1 MWMYTLLPE
10 IVNMTLTGSL
20 VILCVLLARLLL
32 KKAPKICSYALWA
45 VVLFRLLCPVSFSA
59 QVSLLGALD
68 APAAQQ
74 HTVEYISPTI
84 VHDAYPAVDI
94 PVTTIDNAINET
106 LPQEMEQTVA
116 DPLEFPMAMAT
127 AVWLFGMGS
136 LALYSVISL
145 LFLRRRL
152 VGAMHLRANIYLAD
166 HIESPFVMGLLR
178 PKIYLPSSLSQREQD
193 YILLHERH
201 HIRRGD
207 HIWKLLGFIALC
219 IHWFNPLVWLSFVLA
234 GKDMEMSCDE
244 AVLKK
249 MGGDIRADYSASLLS
264 LATGKRII
272 AGAPLAFGEGSTKDR
287 IKNALKWQEAPAWLK
302 ILGAVCCGVVVIL
315 CAANPKEESL
325 TAPEPFGHTYQV
337 AEVVWTYP
345 SYSSVLEPPPVS
357 QCALSSDYALS
368 VLEGDTWLYPGT
380 FQSVRLTEENF
391 DNLFTLLPISGAEYR
406 KNNKNAWKCVV
417 SDASSTG
424 LFYLLEQKDGTI
436 LLAQG
441 YTAGSTHSDQIKWV
455 YRLERADYVTCKV
468 QAKDSNTDL
477 GSLDWYASGAD
488 IDWEALHS
496 TTVYGSASLAFTV
509 EGSPETL
516 IVSEDYYVN
525 HSAEDGGYPAVKST
539 AYTLYP
545 ASDGV
550 FYLPVERR
558 NNDNEYAV
566 YSISYGEGLYAL
578 RVNFPLQADTSLTS
592 VEDVI
597 AMFRRDDDTA
607 IYEPYD
613 AVVASD
619 GAYGIVGVVEYLKDG
634 TTWFSFLYEDG
645 WGYPVGVGSAEAPVT
660 PAGGLTYVG
669 DGKVTALM
677 YDSSGHLYRQGM
689 QHTRAGVTAYFT
701 SSSEELA
708 EPVTDLSE
716 YYVTEQCLYLTSLSS
731 TFDPDGDDGS
741 CYLLSADSVS
751 IINKESGQTSTYPVD
766 WVWDDTPFA
775 SVVPPAAILQGQ
787 NVRWQKVTE
796 TLYLAQA
803 EGELMVVTVGDTSN
817 ALTAVWSVYSLTP
830 CKAVSPSD
838 GYYVTGEQIY
848 KSLSGGILYPDGD
861 NGMSYRFTGQD
872 LITMDRTTGESET
885 HKVMWN
891 WTTYPYEE
899 TPITPRIFLEEDV
912 LWQEITPALS
922 LAQIGGQLV
931 VVDNTPPL
939 ANVFTL
945 VPEAVGDGRIQ
956 SLFDVIGSSPAAS
969 SSPGD
974 YVAAHESEYRQLLY
988 YGDYTLRFIIEQF
1001 LSGAGTDLQGQLM
1014 RIALDDLAPESA
1026 LRLLTSTGQEYF
1038 DAWLE
1043 AAERMLDEHGGDWMA
1058 ENQRAAWYALQIAS
1072 TFGRSRPAPEDPFLS
1087 ALPMEFEFLSGVG
1100 AWSTTLTLNPDLTF
1114 TGRHSDTDI
1123 GHVYLC
1129 DFSGSF
1135 KNLTKIGSGPLSTYS
1150 LTLDHCTTERPEGEE
1165 WTKNGTL
1172 YTAVGPYGIEGGKTF
1187 TVYAPEM
1194 PPEAVSEEVLSWYP
1208 DRELLLDGSVS
1219 TLRRWCL
1226 ANDQTGDAFFSDP
1239 Q

>member
-10 IVNMTLTGSL
+10 ILNMTLTASL

-59 QVSLLGALD
+59 QISLLGALD
-68 APAAQQ
+68 APAPAAQQ

-94 PVTTIDNAINET
+94 PVTTIDNTINET
-106 LPQEMEQTVA
+106 LPQGMEQTVA

-136 LALYSVISL
+136 LALYSLISL

-152 VGAMHLRANIYLAD
+152 VGAMHLRENIYLAD

-178 PKIYLPSSLSQREQD
+178 PKIYLPSSLSQQEQD

-325 TAPEPFGHTYQV
+325 TAPEPFGHTYRV
-337 AEVVWTYP
+337 AEVVWGYP
-345 SYSSVLEPPPVS
+345 TISSTFDPPS
-357 QCALSSDYALS
+357 IAQCTLTADYALN
-368 VLEGDTWLYPGT
+368 VLEGSTWVYPGF
-380 FQSVRLTEENF
+380 FQETELTENF
-391 DNLFTLLPISGAEYR
+391 DALFGLLPSSGEEYR
-406 KNNKNAWKCVV
+406 RNNKNAWKCVA

-424 LFYLLEQKDGTI
+424 LFYLLEQKDGE
-436 LLAQG
+436 LLMAQG
-441 YTAGSTHSDQIKWV
+441 YTAGFTPSDQIKWV
-455 YRLERADYVTCKV
+455 YRLQRADYVTCKV

-660 PAGGLTYVG
+660 PAAGGLTYEG
-669 DGKVTALM
+669 DGKVSALV
-677 YDSSGHLYRQGM
+677 YDSSGNLYRQVM
-689 QHTRAGVTAYFT
+689 QHTRAGSGAHFI
-701 SSSEELA
+701 SSSEEV
-708 EPVTDLSE
+708 EE
-716 YYVTEQCLYLTSLSS
+716 
-731 TFDPDGDDGS
+731 
-741 CYLLSADSVS
+741 
-751 IINKESGQTSTYPVD
+751 
-766 WVWDDTPFA
+766 
-775 SVVPPAAILQGQ
+775 PAAISPGVYVTGECLYTSPYSSTLPQDDNASRYFVTENGLTITQGVSGTPTFYEVAWLWQ
-787 NVRWQKVTE
+787 DYPYEGTPPEIMQGPAVRWQPITDELAITSVNGQLFLVQGIPDLWSIHTLVPESVSTE
-796 TLYLAQA
+796 
-803 EGELMVVTVGDTSN
+803 VPV
-817 ALTAVWSVYSLTP
+817 
-830 CKAVSPSD
+830 

-861 NGMSYRFTGQD
+861 NGMSYRFTGQS

-885 HKVMWN
+885 YKVMWN
-891 WTTYPYEE
+891 WTAYPYEE
-899 TPITPRIFLEEDV
+899 TPITPLIFLEEGV
-912 LWQEITPALS
+912 LWQEITDTLS
-922 LAQIGGQLV
+922 LARIGGQLV
-931 VVDNTPPL
+931 VVDNSPAL

-945 VPEAVGDGRIQ
+945 VPETVGTGRIQ
-956 SLFDVIGSSPAAS
+956 ALFDVIGSSPAAS

-974 YVAAHESEYRQLLY
+974 YVNAHQVEYSQLLY
-988 YGDYTLRFIIEQF
+988 YSDYTLRFIVERF
-1001 LSGAGTDLQGQLM
+1001 LAGEGTDLQGQLM
-1014 RIALDDLAPESA
+1014 RIVLDDLAPESA
-1026 LRLLTSTGQEYF
+1026 LRLHASTGQEYF
-1038 DAWLE
+1038 AAWLE

-1058 ENQRAAWYALQIAS
+1058 ENQRAVWYALQIAS

-1172 YTAVGPYGIEGGKTF
+1172 YTAVGPYGIEGGETF
-1187 TVYAPEM
+1187 TVYAPETAVRAV
-1194 PPEAVSEEVLSWYP
+1194 PEETLSWYP
-1208 DRELLLDGSVS
+1208 DKELLRHDGAK
-1219 TLRRWCL
+1219 TLMRWGL
-1226 ANDQTGDAFFSDP
+1226 VNNETGDAFFSGRE
-1239 Q
+1239 

>member
-10 IVNMTLTGSL
+10 ILNMTLTASL

-68 APAAQQ
+68 APAPAAQQ

-94 PVTTIDNAINET
+94 PVTTIDNAINES
-106 LPQEMEQTVA
+106 LPQGMEQTVA

-136 LALYSVISL
+136 LALYSLISL

-152 VGAMHLRANIYLAD
+152 AGAMHLRENIYLAD
-166 HIESPFVMGLLR
+166 HIDTPFVMGLLR

-264 LATGKRII
+264 LATGKRIV

-345 SYSSVLEPPPVS
+345 SYSAVLEPFPVS

-417 SDASSTG
+417 SEASSTG
-424 LFYLLEQKDGTI
+424 LFYLLEQTDGTI

-468 QAKDSNTDL
+468 QAKGSNTDL
-477 GSLDWYASGAD
+477 GALDWYADGSGL
-488 IDWEALHS
+488 DWNSLRS
-496 TTVYGSASLAFTV
+496 VTVYGSASLAFTV

-525 HSAEDGGYPAVKST
+525 HSDEDGGHPAVKST

-578 RVNFPLQADTSLTS
+578 RVDFPLQADTSLVS

-619 GAYGIVGVVEYLKDG
+619 GAYGIIGVVEYLKDG

-645 WGYPVGVGSAEAPVT
+645 WGYPVGVGSAEAPAT

-677 YDSSGHLYRQGM
+677 YDSSGNLYRQGM

-708 EPVTDLSE
+708 EPAIAHGV
-716 YYVTEQCLYLTSLSS
+716 YVTGECLYTSPYSS
-731 TFDPDGDDGS
+731 TLP
-741 CYLLSADSVS
+741 
-751 IINKESGQTSTYPVD
+751 Q
-766 WVWDDTPFA
+766 DDTGSRYFVTENGLTITSGLSGTPTFYEVA
-775 SVVPPAAILQGQ
+775 WLWQDYPYEGTPPEIMQGPA
-787 NVRWQKVTE
+787 VRWQPITDELAITSVNGQLFLIQGIPDLWSIH
-796 TLYLAQA
+796 TLVPESASA
-803 EGELMVVTVGDTSN
+803 EVPV
-817 ALTAVWSVYSLTP
+817 
-830 CKAVSPSD
+830 

-848 KSLSGGILYPDGD
+848 KSLSGGVLYPDGD
-861 NGMSYRFTGQD
+861 NGMSYHFTGQS

-885 HKVMWN
+885 YKVMWN
-891 WTTYPYEE
+891 WTAYPYEE
-899 TPITPRIFLEEDV
+899 TPITPLIFLEEGV
-912 LWQEITPALS
+912 LWQEITDTLS
-922 LAQIGGQLV
+922 LARIGGQLV
-931 VVDNTPPL
+931 VVDNSPAL

-945 VPEAVGDGRIQ
+945 VPETVGDGRIQ
-956 SLFDVIGSSPAAS
+956 ALFDVIGSSPAAS

-974 YVAAHESEYRQLLY
+974 YVNAHQVEYSQLLY
-988 YGDYTLRFIIEQF
+988 YSDYTLRFIVERF
-1001 LSGAGTDLQGQLM
+1001 LAGEGTDLQGQLM
-1014 RIALDDLAPESA
+1014 RIVLDDLAPESA
-1026 LRLLTSTGQEYF
+1026 LRLHASTGQEYF
-1038 DAWLE
+1038 AVWLE
-1043 AAERMLDEHGGDWMA
+1043 AAQAMLTQHGGAWMQ
-1058 ENQRAAWYALQIAS
+1058 ENQPAAWYALEVAAAYGQ
-1072 TFGRSRPAPEDPFLS
+1072 SRLAPEDAFLAS
-1087 ALPMEFEFLSGVG
+1087 LPMEFEFLSGAG
-1100 AWSTTLTLNPDLTF
+1100 AWRTTLTLNADLTF
-1114 TGRHSDTDI
+1114 TGRHSDTDA

-1135 KNLTKIGSGPLSTYS
+1135 RDLVKIGSGPLAAYS
-1150 LTLDHCTTERPEGEE
+1150 LTLAHCTTERPEGEE
-1165 WTKNGTL
+1165 WTKNGIL
-1172 YTAVGPYGIEGGKTF
+1172 YTAVGPYGIEGGETF

-1194 PPEAVSEEVLSWYP
+1194 PPEAVPEEVLSWYP
-1208 DRELLLDGSVS
+1208 DRELLLDGSIN

>member
-10 IVNMTLTGSL
+10 ILNMTLTASL

-59 QVSLLGALD
+59 QISLLGALD
-68 APAAQQ
+68 APAPAAQQ

-116 DPLEFPMAMAT
+116 DPLEFPVAMAT

-152 VGAMHLRANIYLAD
+152 VGAMHLRENIYLAD
-166 HIESPFVMGLLR
+166 HIESPFVMGLVR

-207 HIWKLLGFIALC
+207 HIWKLLGFAALC

-249 MGGDIRADYSASLLS
+249 MGGEIRADYSASLLS

-287 IKNALKWQEAPAWLK
+287 IKNALKWREAPAWLK

-315 CAANPKEESL
+315 CAANPKEEAL
-325 TAPEPFGHTYQV
+325 TAPEPFGHTYRV
-337 AEVVWTYP
+337 AEVVWGYP
-345 SYSSVLEPPPVS
+345 TISSTFDPPS
-357 QCALSSDYALS
+357 IAQCTLTSDYALN
-368 VLEGDTWLYPGT
+368 VLEGSTWVYPGC
-380 FQSVRLTEENF
+380 FQETELTENF
-391 DNLFTLLPISGAEYR
+391 DALFGFLPASGEEYR
-406 KNNKNAWKCVV
+406 RNNKNAWKCVV

-424 LFYLLEQKDGTI
+424 LFYLLEQTDGTI

-468 QAKDSNTDL
+468 QAKGTTTDL
-477 GSLDWYASGAD
+477 GALDWYSDGSG
-488 IDWEALHS
+488 IDWNSLRS
-496 TTVYGSASLAFTV
+496 VTVYGSGTLAFTV

-525 HSAEDGGYPAVKST
+525 HSDEDGGHPAVKNT
-539 AYTLYP
+539 THTLYP

-566 YSISYGEGLYAL
+566 YSISYSEGLYAL
-578 RVNFPLQADTSLTS
+578 RVDFPLQADTSRTTT
-592 VEDVI
+592 EDVLSV
-597 AMFRRDDDTA
+597 FRQDEDTA
-607 IYEPYD
+607 DYEPYD
-613 AVVASD
+613 AVVATD
-619 GAYGIVGVVEYLKDG
+619 GAYAIIGVVQYQKEDKVCL
-634 TTWFSFLYEDG
+634 SFICEDG
-645 WGYPVGVGSAEAPVT
+645 WGYPVGVGSEDDPLTA
-660 PAGGLTYVG
+660 AGGLSYEG
-669 DGKVTALM
+669 DGQVSMLV
-677 YDSSGHLYRQGM
+677 YDSAGTLYRYRV
-689 QHTRAGVTAYFT
+689 QHSRSGGNAHFRVSSAIEQEGSIAKGV
-701 SSSEELA
+701 
-708 EPVTDLSE
+708 
-716 YYVTEQCLYLTSLSS
+716 YVTGRLLYIAPEHPAA
-731 TFDPDGDDGS
+731 PDNDDGNR
-741 CYLLSADSVS
+741 YFVTENGLSIVRKEDS
-751 IINKESGQTSTYPVD
+751 TSAFHPVD
-766 WVWDDTPFA
+766 WQWQEYPYESLPPELPQEGTVLWQPITNTLSIVFA
-775 SVVPPAAILQGQ
+775 DGQLFLFSGVPELWNIYTLVPEASDPAVPA
-787 NVRWQKVTE
+787 
-796 TLYLAQA
+796 
-803 EGELMVVTVGDTSN
+803 
-817 ALTAVWSVYSLTP
+817 
-830 CKAVSPSD
+830 

-848 KSLSGGILYPDGD
+848 KSLSGGVLYPDGD
-861 NGMSYRFTGQD
+861 NGMSYHFTGQS

-885 HKVMWN
+885 YKVMWN
-891 WTTYPYEE
+891 WTPYPYEE
-899 TPITPRIFLEEDV
+899 TPITPLIFLEEGV
-912 LWQEITPALS
+912 LWQEITDTLS
-922 LAQIGGQLV
+922 LARIGGQLV
-931 VVDNTPPL
+931 VVDNSPAL

-956 SLFDVIGSSPAAS
+956 ALFDVIGSSPAAS

-974 YVAAHESEYRQLLY
+974 YVNAHQVEYSQLLY
-988 YGDYTLRFIIEQF
+988 YSDYTLRFIVERF
-1001 LSGAGTDLQGQLM
+1001 LAGEGTDLQGQLM

-1072 TFGRSRPAPEDPFLS
+1072 TFGRSRPAPEDLFLS

-1114 TGRHSDTDI
+1114 TGRYSDTDI

-1135 KNLTKIGSGPLSTYS
+1135 RDLVKIGSGPLAAYS
-1150 LTLDHCTTERPEGEE
+1150 LTLAHCTTERPEGTE
-1165 WTKNGTL
+1165 WTENGIL
-1172 YTAVGPYGIEGGKTF
+1172 YTAVGPYGIEGGETF
-1187 TVYAPEM
+1187 TVYVPEM
-1194 PPEAVSEEVLSWYP
+1194 PPEAVPEEVLSWYP
-1208 DRELLLDGSVS
+1208 DRELLLDGSVN

-1226 ANDQTGDAFFSDP
+1226 ANDQTGDAFFSDLK
-1239 Q
+1239 

>member
-10 IVNMTLTGSL
+10 ILNMTLTASL
-20 VILCVLLARLLL
+20 VILCVLVARLAL

-59 QVSLLGALD
+59 GFSLLGALD
-68 APAAQQ
+68 APAPAAQQ

-84 VHDAYPAVDI
+84 VHDAYPSVDI
-94 PVTTIDNAINET
+94 PVTTIDKTINET
-106 LPQEMEQTVA
+106 LPQGEEQTVA

-127 AVWLFGMGS
+127 AVWLFGMGALAVYS
-136 LALYSVISL
+136 LISL
-145 LFLRRRL
+145 WFLRRRL
-152 VGAMHLRANIYLAD
+152 LGAMHLRENIYLAD
-166 HIESPFVMGLLR
+166 HIDTPFVMGVLR
-178 PKIYLPSSLSQREQD
+178 PKIYLPSTLSESEQD

-207 HIWKLLGFIALC
+207 HIFKILSFIALC
-219 IHWFNPLVWLSFVLA
+219 IHWFNPLVWVAFILS

-249 MGGDIRADYSASLLS
+249 MGGGIRADYSASLLS
-264 LATGKRII
+264 LATGRRII
-272 AGAPLAFGEGSTKDR
+272 AGAPLAFGEGSTKSR
-287 IKNALKWQEAPAWLK
+287 IKNALKWREAPAWLK

-315 CAANPKEESL
+315 CAANPKEEAL
-325 TAPEPFGHTYQV
+325 TAPEPFGHTYRV
-337 AEVVWTYP
+337 AAVVWRYP
-345 SYSSVLEPPPVS
+345 SYSSVLEPSPVS
-357 QCALSSDYALS
+357 QCALSSDYMLS

-391 DNLFTLLPISGAEYR
+391 DNLFILPPVSGAEYR

-424 LFYLLEQKDGTI
+424 LFYLLEQTDGTI

-468 QAKDSNTDL
+468 QAKGSNTDL

-645 WGYPVGVGSAEAPVT
+645 WGYPVGVGSEDDPLTA
-660 PAGGLTYVG
+660 AGGLSYEG
-669 DGKVTALM
+669 DGQVSMLV
-677 YDSSGHLYRQGM
+677 YDSAGTLYRYRV
-689 QHTRAGVTAYFT
+689 QHSRSGGNAHFRVSSAIEQEGSIAKGV
-701 SSSEELA
+701 
-708 EPVTDLSE
+708 
-716 YYVTEQCLYLTSLSS
+716 YVTGRLLYIAPEHPAA
-731 TFDPDGDDGS
+731 PDNDDGNR
-741 CYLLSADSVS
+741 YFVTENGLSIVRKEDS
-751 IINKESGQTSTYPVD
+751 TSAFHPVD
-766 WVWDDTPFA
+766 WQWQEYPYESLPPELPQEGTVLWQPITNTLSIVFA
-775 SVVPPAAILQGQ
+775 DGQLFLFSGVPELWNIYTLVPEASDPAVPA
-787 NVRWQKVTE
+787 
-796 TLYLAQA
+796 
-803 EGELMVVTVGDTSN
+803 
-817 ALTAVWSVYSLTP
+817 
-830 CKAVSPSD
+830 

-899 TPITPRIFLEEDV
+899 TPVTPRIFLEEDV

-1100 AWSTTLTLNPDLTF
+1100 AWSTTLTLNHDLTF

-1172 YTAVGPYGIEGGKTF
+1172 YTAVGPYGIEGGETF
-1187 TVYAPEM
+1187 TVYAPETAVRAV
-1194 PPEAVSEEVLSWYP
+1194 PEETLSWYP
-1208 DRELLLDGSVS
+1208 DKELLRHDGAK
-1219 TLRRWCL
+1219 TLMRWGL
-1226 ANDQTGDAFFSDP
+1226 VNNETGDAFFSGRE
-1239 Q
+1239 